1 MQPKIRKLYRSEEY
15 SQLDIFYHSF
25 TPILGINLS
34 VFGGWTMLGF
44 WFLTGAFISIF
55 FLDIDNC
62 HEVLTCNFNSALGKI
77 TLRQRN
83 IFSQGVIE
91 LPLNEIET
99 ILIKSRSSSFTTKA
113 RFGQKIQIDNQVYW
127 IVVVLHSGEHRRLTY
142 YETTMFNS
150 KQNIVDYVLFLKEN
164 T

>member
-1 MQPKIRKLYRSEEY
+1 MQPKIRKIYRIEEY
-15 SQLDIFYHSF
+15 SQLDIFYHSLA
-25 TPILGINLS
+25 PIVGIILS
-34 VFGGWTMLGF
+34 VFGGWIMLCF
-44 WFLTGAFISIF
+44 WFLTGAFISIL

-77 TLRQRN
+77 TLGQRN

-91 LPLNEIET
+91 VPLNEIET
-99 ILIKSRSSSFTTKA
+99 VLINSRSSSFTTKA
-113 RFGQKIQIDNQVYW
+113 RFGKKIQIDNQVYW

-142 YETTMFNS
+142 YETTMFES
-150 KQNIVDYVLFLKEN
+150 KQNMVDYILFLKEN